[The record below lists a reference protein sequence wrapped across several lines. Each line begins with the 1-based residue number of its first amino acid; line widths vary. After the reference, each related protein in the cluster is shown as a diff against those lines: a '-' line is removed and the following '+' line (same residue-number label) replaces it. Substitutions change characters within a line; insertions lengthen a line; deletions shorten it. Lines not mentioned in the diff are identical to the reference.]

1 MAGLLFFYGG
11 YPVKLKGTDIY
22 DFLRKN
28 KVFVR
33 HFNAPRI
40 DDFLRISIGT
50 DAEMDRLFELLEG
63 YLANL

>member
-1 MAGLLFFYGG
+1 M
-11 YPVKLKGTDIY
+11 
-22 DFLRKN
+22 
-28 KVFVR
+28 FVR

-50 DAEMDRLFELLEG
+50 DAEMERLFELLEG